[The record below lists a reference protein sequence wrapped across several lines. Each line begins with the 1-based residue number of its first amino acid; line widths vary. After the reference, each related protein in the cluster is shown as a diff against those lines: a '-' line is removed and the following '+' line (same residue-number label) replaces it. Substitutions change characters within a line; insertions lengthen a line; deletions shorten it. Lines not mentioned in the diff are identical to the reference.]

1 MYHQHPM
8 QQWQIQGYYT
18 SAPMVTPISA
28 PSVCHCTSGHVTP
41 AALGSPLQPAT
52 PLSISPRSAEFDTV
66 QDVSFDYFDAALQY
80 QNDLCLPLAEEQLT
94 PTEEM
99 VIGLG
104 ISFKEP
110 SVKVEQQ
117 LNTPPTTPRKLSRA
131 TSSDSPVIRRK
142 WTAEEDEA
150 LADAVAKYASCS
162 QKWKKVAAAVGNR
175 HAKLC
180 AKRWD
185 YLDRTAIKGVKRGRW
200 TYDEDVVLSQLV
212 RDWTATREGKINWN
226 TIASQLPR
234 LRSGT
239 QAQARYTE
247 TLDPSIK
254 KGWWTPE
261 EIVALQAAIERF
273 GTCWRQVAQEVPGRT
288 QRQCRMRYLA
298 LAGSVSEPEEELL
311 HSESA

>member
-1 MYHQHPM
+1 MS
-8 QQWQIQGYYT
+8 QWQGPSYIAA
-18 SAPMVTPISA
+18 APYSSYA
-28 PSVCHCTSGHVTP
+28 PRTSVCQCSTGHTTP
-41 AALGSPLQPAT
+41 AVLGSPLQPST
-52 PLSISPRSAEFDTV
+52 PLSMESQTPTLDAP
-66 QDVSFDYFDAALQY
+66 QDVSFEYFDAAVQY
-80 QNDLCLPLAEEQLT
+80 QNELCLSPNNLPAT

-99 VIGLG
+99 VFGLG
-104 ISFKEP
+104 ISFP
-110 SVKVEQQ
+110 QQ
-117 LNTPPTTPRKLSRA
+117 TAKHGEDLMTPPTTPTKLPR
-131 TSSDSPVIRRK
+131 TSVSESPIARRK
-142 WTAEEDEA
+142 WTADEDEA
-150 LADAVAKYASCS
+150 LTEAVAKYATCA

-185 YLDRTAIKGVKRGRW
+185 YLDRTTMKGVKRGRW

-212 RDWTATREGKINWN
+212 RDWTSSRTDKINWN
-226 TIASQLPR
+226 VIATQLPR

-261 EIVALQAAIERF
+261 EIMALQAAIQLY

-298 LAGSVSEPEEELL
+298 LAGTSDEQDEARCD
-311 HSESA
+311 SA